1 MNIEERVNCFV
12 KLGRSF
18 DQDFFVKNQEK
29 LKIATINP
37 WFTQDFISNAINSWK
52 LSLTSKICLNGLK
65 DMI

>member
-29 LKIATINP
+29 KLKIAEQLNP
-37 WFTQDFISNAINSWK
+37 WFTQ
-52 LSLTSKICLNGLK
+52 
-65 DMI
+65 